1 MRKMNLSF
9 AGCGFMGIYHVGVAA
24 CLRKYAPDLYLKKVS
39 GASAGAIAA
48 ACLLC
53 DAPLGEIT
61 SHVLQVAMQARSRML
76 GPFSPSFDIHNLLR
90 NGLQKNL
97 PDDAHLRVNG
107 KIHIS
112 VTRVYDGKNVILKHF
127 ETKDELIQAIACSCF
142 IPFFS
147 GMIPPKFRGV
157 RYMDGG
163 LSDNLLVLDEH
174 TITVSPF
181 CGESDICPRDKDTS
195 RLIHVVFANTSI
207 ELSRT
212 NLYRLAHI
220 MFPPKPETL
229 SKICQ
234 QGFDDARVFLQ
245 QNNLVVCYQCVSTH
259 KPAVTS
265 SVVTDID
272 CLECE
277 SQKKMV
283 VIDRLPETVSLTLQN
298 AITEANQGVMNWI
311 FRHRGMRL
319 LSILSLP
326 YVLPV
331 DVVYATFL
339 KFADSAPTM
348 STVGTNLKG
357 VADSFVA
364 FFFSLIMEAIKK
376 RASCSTR
383 LSCQL
388 AVTEFSPDVS
398 LSSVDSKEPAV
409 KNHVNFGFTFNL
421 ESSHESQYSST
432 PFFSDDSFDEIL
444 ALTARHDALMAHYFL
459 DEKNQVDPVLF
470 PNDYASLLHFLPGG
484 PCP

>member
-53 DAPLGEIT
+53 DAPLGDIT
-61 SHVLQVAMQARSRML
+61 SHVLQVALQARSRML

-90 NGLQKNL
+90 HGLEKNL

-112 VTRVYDGKNVILKHF
+112 VTRVYDGKNIILKHF
-127 ETKDELIQAIACSCF
+127 DTKDELIQALTCSCF

-234 QGFDDARVFLQ
+234 QGFDDARLFIQ
-245 QNNLVVCYQCVSTH
+245 QNNLVACDQCVSTVN
-259 KPAVTS
+259 PVTS
-265 SVVTDID
+265 TAITDID

-277 SQKKMV
+277 TQKQMV
-283 VIDRLPETVSLTLQN
+283 IIDRLPETVSLTLQN
-298 AITEANQGVMNWI
+298 AIAQANEGLMNWI

-326 YVLPV
+326 YVIPV
-331 DVVYATFL
+331 DVVYAAFL

-357 VADSFVA
+357 VADSFMT
-364 FFFSLIMEAIKK
+364 FILSLIMEIMKK
-376 RASCSTR
+376 RTPCSTR

-388 AVTEFSPDVS
+388 AVTEFSPDANPS
-398 LSSVDSKEPAV
+398 LVDNKEASVR
-409 KNHVNFGFTFNL
+409 NHVNFGFTFNL
-421 ESSHESQYSST
+421 ESSHEGQYPST

-459 DEKNQVDPVLF
+459 DEKNHGESSIY
-470 PNDYASLLHFLPGG
+470 PNEYASLLHFLPSG